1 MIYPSKFSNKVE
13 STLCNDPQQ
22 SPMYTQYF
30 DHYLADDEEQDRF
43 REESQLSYS
52 TTEKPTMFS
61 LTN

>member
-1 MIYPSKFSNKVE
+1 
-13 STLCNDPQQ
+13 
-22 SPMYTQYF
+22 MYTQYF
-30 DHYLADDEEQDRF
+30 DHYLADDEEQDRI